1 MPTPLPLGLVQTA
14 AFHHA
19 DDGLDQ
25 FADQV
30 RRLARSHPAVRLFAF
45 PELHLC
51 GHRPDEDSERV
62 MRAAAQ
68 ELGGPR
74 GAMLAGLAREL
85 GLWLVPGSVYER
97 GDDGR
102 IYNTAPVYAP
112 DGRRVA
118 EYRKIFPWLP
128 YETTAA
134 GDRFVVLDLEG
145 HGRVGLSICYDAWF
159 PETTR
164 HLAWQGADLVLNL
177 VRTPT
182 VDRAQELVLARANAI
197 VNQVFMASVNAA
209 PPDGTECRGGP
220 RRPDP
225 RRSGLRTGDRRDGRP
240 RPRRD
245 PPGARTR
252 HRGAHSCLG
261 PVRGRPAA
269 AEASPVRGP
278 DRPGTVAPRTGN
290 GRGGGRPAGTPGPA
304 RRRRGFRRGR

>member
-1 MPTPLPLGLVQTA
+1 MPTPLPLGLVQAA

-19 DDGLDQ
+19 DDSLDL
-25 FADQV
+25 FAEQV
-30 RRLARSHPAVRLFAF
+30 RRLARTHPAVRLFAF

-51 GHRPDEDSERV
+51 GHRPKEDPERV
-62 MRAAAQ
+62 MHAAAQ
-68 ELGGPR
+68 ELDGPR
-74 GAMLAGLAREL
+74 GTMLAGLAREL

-112 DGRRVA
+112 DGSRVA
-118 EYRKIFPWLP
+118 EYRKIFPWRP

-197 VNQVFMASVNAA
+197 VNQVFVASVNAA
-209 PPDGTECRGGP
+209 PPDGTGRSVVV
-220 RRPDP
+220 DP
-225 RRSGLRTGDRRDGRP
+225 EGRIRAASGSEPEIVVTDVLD
-240 RPRRD
+240 
-245 PPGARTR
+245 
-252 HRGAHSCLG
+252 L
-261 PVRGRPAA
+261 
-269 AEASPVRGP
+269 AEAHRVRAYGTAGLTRVWDP
-278 DRPGTVAPRTGN
+278 FADDRQPLELPLYE
-290 GRGGGRPAGTPGPA
+290 GRIDPTRWRLGLGR
-304 RRRRGFRRGR
+304 R

>member
-14 AFHHA
+14 ALHHA
-19 DDGLDQ
+19 DDSLGL

-30 RRLARSHPAVRLFAF
+30 RRLARTHPAVRLFAF

-51 GHRPDEDSERV
+51 GHRPDEDPERV

-68 ELGGPR
+68 ELDGPR
-74 GAMLAGLAREL
+74 GTMLAGLAREL

-102 IYNTAPVYAP
+102 VYNTAPVYAP

-118 EYRKIFPWLP
+118 EYRKIFPWHP

-134 GDRFVVLDLEG
+134 GDRFVVFDVEG

-159 PETTR
+159 PEVTR
-164 HLAWQGADLVLNL
+164 HLAWQGTDLVLNL

-182 VDRAQELVLARANAI
+182 VDRTQELVIARANAI

-209 PPDGTECRGGP
+209 PPDGTGRSVVVDPEGRTRAESGSEPEIVVTDVPDLAGA
-220 RRPDP
+220 RRVREHGTAGLTRVWDP
-225 RRSGLRTGDRRDGRP
+225 FEHGRQPLELPLYEGRIDPARWRSGL
-240 RPRRD
+240 PRR
-245 PPGARTR
+245 
-252 HRGAHSCLG
+252 
-261 PVRGRPAA
+261 
-269 AEASPVRGP
+269 
-278 DRPGTVAPRTGN
+278 
-290 GRGGGRPAGTPGPA
+290 
-304 RRRRGFRRGR
+304 